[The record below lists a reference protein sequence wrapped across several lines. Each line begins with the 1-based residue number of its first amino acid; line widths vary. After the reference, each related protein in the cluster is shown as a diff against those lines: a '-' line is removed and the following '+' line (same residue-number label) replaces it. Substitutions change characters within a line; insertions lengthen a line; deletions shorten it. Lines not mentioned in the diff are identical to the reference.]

1 MRLYLLRH
9 EERTLTDISFFVPLT
24 QRGKTNAKTK
34 QVMEL
39 NKLSLTRIYSSP
51 FLRALE
57 TIEPYINQKSLSS
70 VDNVVNIDNSLA
82 EASIFGYYKIYDPP
96 LEWYKRFKINK
107 NYKSITE
114 KITKQETEEEIALRV
129 RRFFHYLMTRYRNTN
144 ENILIVSHA
153 YIIQLFLREMNL
165 PIRDV
170 KMGEL
175 IKAF

>member
-9 EERTLTDISFFVPLT
+9 EERPLTDISFFVPLT
-24 QRGKTNAKTK
+24 SKGKINAQNK
-34 QVMEL
+34 VAAL
-39 NKLSLTRIYSSP
+39 NQLNLTRIYSSP
-51 FLRALE
+51 FLRTLE

-82 EASIFGYYKIYDPP
+82 EASIYGYYKIYDPP
-96 LEWYKRFKINK
+96 FEWYKRFKINK

-114 KITKQETEEEIALRV
+114 KISKQETEEEIARRV
-129 RRFFHYLMTRYRNTN
+129 RNFFHYLMTRYQNTN

-165 PIRDV
+165 PIKNI

-175 IKAF
+175 IRTF